1 MDGVSSS
8 KFSFSLIL
16 AILFHLLL
24 LTVFVLT
31 LNTDKNKPRPTA
43 PIEALQATVFDE
55 QQLEKQMAEA
65 RFLTQV
71 PKHKL
76 TRAEKR
82 RLAREKKAALRLAA
96 KRQKQLPPLAK
107 LAPAATTAT
116 AEKNIPLLTTDKPAP
131 SASEKQAAAQAKKA
145 LARERWLKKVAARK
159 KAQQAQLKKPNVAAV
174 EPKSHQENR
183 LPQTSPSPF

>member
-24 LTVFVLT
+24 FTVFVLT
-31 LNTDKNKPRPTA
+31 LNTDKSKKPPIM

-55 QQLEKQMAEA
+55 QQLEKQIAEA

-96 KRQKQLPPLAK
+96 KRQKQLTTVVK
-107 LAPAATTAT
+107 LTPAATTAT
-116 AEKNIPLLTTDKPAP
+116 AEKNIPRLATDKTAP
-131 SASEKQAAAQAKKA
+131 PESEKQAAAQAKKA

-159 KAQQAQLKKPNVAAV
+159 KAQQTQLKKPAVAPV

-183 LPQTSPSPF
+183 SPQTSPSPF

>member
-16 AILFHLLL
+16 ATLFHLLL
-24 LTVFVLT
+24 LTVFMLT
-31 LNTDKNKPRPTA
+31 LHTDNSKKPPLM

-55 QQLEKQMAEA
+55 QQLEKQMAEV
-65 RFLTQV
+65 RFLTQA

-82 RLAREKKAALRLAA
+82 RLAREKRLAA
-96 KRQKQLPPLAK
+96 KRQKQLAALAK
-107 LAPAATTAT
+107 LPPVVTSTV
-116 AEKNIPLLTTDKPAP
+116 AEKNIPVLATDKVAP
-131 SASEKQAAAQAKKA
+131 PSETEKQTTSQVKKA

-159 KAQQAQLKKPNVAAV
+159 KAQQAQLKKQNLEAGESKP
-174 EPKSHQENR
+174 PPENR
-183 LPQTSPSPF
+183 LPQTAPSPF